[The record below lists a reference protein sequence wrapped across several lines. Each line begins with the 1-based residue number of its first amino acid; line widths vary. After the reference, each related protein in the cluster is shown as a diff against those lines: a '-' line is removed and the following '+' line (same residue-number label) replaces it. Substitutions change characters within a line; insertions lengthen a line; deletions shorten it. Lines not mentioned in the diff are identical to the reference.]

1 MVELIAAILLLI
13 PEHTKK
19 GAFLTAGT
27 MGGAPVSHALFLGFA
42 ELAGQLAGMTVVALI
57 CAAILIWKLPKN
69 PGSRFL

>member
-13 PEHTKK
+13 PAHTKK

-42 ELAGQLAGMTVVALI
+42 ESPDNLLE
-57 CAAILIWKLPKN
+57 WPSS
-69 PGSRFL
+69 P